1 MGFFEKA
8 ERRKAKLRL
17 GISGSSGSGKTYS
30 SLLIAYGITQD
41 WAKIALIDTE
51 RGSGELYAGLGG
63 YCVGQIDSPF
73 TPQKY
78 INAIKEAEEA
88 GFEVVIIDSLSH
100 AWSGEGGL
108 LDMQDA
114 ATKASK
120 TGNSYM
126 AWRQITPLH
135 NKLID
140 TILQSKSHIIVT
152 TRAKTEYALSD
163 DNGKK
168 VPKKIGLAP
177 IFRDGLEFEMT
188 TFFEI
193 SQEHIITATK
203 DRTGLFDNTNFK
215 ATKET
220 GELLSDWLNSGKE
233 VVTPPKPEKNPEQ
246 KPKKDDIGDYR
257 SQLAELVKNSK
268 GKITFDMVKE
278 TMERKFAIKK
288 ANDLNEDQFIALLE
302 ELTNEANS

>member
-1 MGFFEKA
+1 MAFFEKA

-17 GISGSSGSGKTYS
+17 GLSGASGSGKTYS

-41 WAKIALIDTE
+41 WSKIALIDTE
-51 RGSGELYAGLGG
+51 RGSGELYAGLGE

-88 GFEVVIIDSLSH
+88 GFDVVIIDSLSH

-140 TILQSKSHIIVT
+140 TLLQSKSHIIVT
-152 TRAKTEYALSD
+152 TRAKTEYALTD

-220 GELLSDWLNSGKE
+220 GELLNGWLNNGTEQKIE
-233 VVTPPKPEKNPEQ
+233 PEK
-246 KPKKDDIGDYR
+246 PKQEPKNDYR
-257 SQLAELVKNSK
+257 SQLKELRDNSK
-268 GKITFDMVKE
+268 GKITGE
-278 TMERKFAIKK
+278 IIAEAMERKFGIKE
-288 ANDLNEDQFIALLE
+288 ANKLNEAQFISLLK
-302 ELTNEANS
+302 ELTNEA